1 MIFDEISNSTSTGC
15 ESGSSFNANDNPTLI
30 PINRANMSY
39 SDRNDNDSL
48 RSSINELKEMIAS
61 QDERLRSQDERL
73 RSQDERLQSQDRQLQ
88 PLVYEKHLSES
99 SAIVSGLV

>member
-61 QDERLRSQDERL
+61 QDERL
-73 RSQDERLQSQDRQLQ
+73 QSQDRQLQ